1 MEGKTVERF
10 EVIKVALSF
19 AQTEREAF
27 KLADRI
33 LNFVHQVNE
42 VPEPSSKPVTAAD
55 TAKNIKPKTE
65 NRGRK
70 RSGETYTG
78 YTSADVWFDNKL
90 LAAVKM
96 RENGSSISEIA
107 DFLGY
112 FYSAVYPVI
121 RSYDDKYPPLMDRI
135 ASIQKK

>member
-70 RSGETYTG
+70 RSGKTYTG
-78 YTSADVWFDNKL
+78 YTSADVWFDNNMTAWK
-90 LAAVKM
+90 V
-96 RENGSSISEIA
+96 
-107 DFLGY
+107 
-112 FYSAVYPVI
+112 
-121 RSYDDKYPPLMDRI
+121 
-135 ASIQKK
+135 

>member
-42 VPEPSSKPVTAAD
+42 VPEPNSKPVTA
-55 TAKNIKPKTE
+55 TNPET
-65 NRGRK
+65 RGRK
-70 RSGETYTG
+70 RGGGTYVAYTSGEG
-78 YTSADVWFDNKL
+78 LISGDAL
-90 LAAVKM
+90 LEVVKM
-96 RENGSSISEIA
+96 RDEGKSISKIA
-107 DFLGY
+107 NWFGCSY
-112 FYSAVYPVI
+112 ASIYPLI
-121 RSYDDKYPPLMDRI
+121 RSYDDKHVHLMNRI
-135 ASIQKK
+135 ARLQKK